1 MSIGVK
7 LLTNYNVSLTVRE
20 TLGAAENKSAKGARD
35 KIRRENTAG
44 AKKELP
50 QITKQ
55 TSSGKSNAV
64 EVPDYRT
71 VLPKLQIHA
80 QNIANIRAQT
90 LLKSALVKQYGDYV
104 DTSSVQKAISVKIDS
119 SFNVDVECN
128 EKLID
133 FNSEKIAS
141 DTQSFNQ
148 NADDVFISYSE
159 ISEDDSLKNWMSQQY
174 KKIEYEDLIETNN
187 IELKMS
193 KKRGDI
199 FSSYNKTMGQGGF
212 LDKSELIRRLMNNME
227 SELEKEIL
235 QDIGEKLQ
243 KDYGVALPALK
254 NTKYKP

>member
-1 MSIGVK
+1 MKVYVGIDSHT
-7 LLTNYNVSLTVRE
+7 TNY
-20 TLGAAENKSAKGARD
+20 TLA
-35 KIRRENTAG
+35 T
-44 AKKELP
+44 
-50 QITKQ
+50 ITKDAE
-55 TSSGKSNAV
+55 KAF
-64 EVPDYRT
+64 
-71 VLPKLQIHA
+71 
-80 QNIANIRAQT
+80 NINTYSPAYTNVI
-90 LLKSALVKQYGDYV
+90 KYCKALVKQYGDYV